1 MVYIPVKII
10 KLKSKHMWI
19 YRNFNINGHVVNF
32 LNKNNHL
39 INSVSITTNISQ
51 YEHGIRYVVFFRL
64 NAGVEEREL
73 NE

>member
-1 MVYIPVKII
+1 
-10 KLKSKHMWI
+10 MWT
-19 YRNFNINGHVVNF
+19 YRNFNNNIRIIDF

-39 INSVSITTNISQ
+39 INSVSITTNIAQ

>member
-1 MVYIPVKII
+1 
-10 KLKSKHMWI
+10 MWT
-19 YRNFNINGHVVNF
+19 YRNFNNNIRIIDF

-39 INSVSITTNISQ
+39 INSVSITTNITQ